1 MQAYLRSQGVW
12 RIVSGD
18 TKSPT
23 VSSTPT
29 EAQTT
34 ALEAWQLKS
43 DKAAGYIY
51 LAVEDNQKVH
61 FANIS
66 DDPVKMWAALSKVH
80 LQKRPGARFNA
91 YDDLFSIRKQEEESL
106 QSLMNRVDAAI
117 HKIQDLR
124 PKDFTLANL
133 DDELVRITDWVTSG
147 K

>member
-18 TKSPT
+18 SKQPT
-23 VSSTPT
+23 LPSTPT
-29 EAQTT
+29 DAQEA

-61 FANIS
+61 FANIA
-66 DDPVKMWAALSKVH
+66 DDPVKMWTALASIH

-91 YDDLFSIRKQEEESL
+91 YDDLFSIRKLEDESL
-106 QSLMNRVDAAI
+106 QSLMNRVDTAI
-117 HKIQDLR
+117 HRIQDLR
-124 PKDFTLANL
+124 PKDFTLTGTPCWAVA
-133 DDELVRITDWVTSG
+133 E
-147 K
+147 